1 MTTKTFQMQV
11 QDDHLERIAQTW
23 KPILETA
30 SLLAAASSSILP
42 EDCSNLRT

>member
-11 QDDHLERIAQTW
+11 QYNHLERIAQTW

-30 SLLAAASSSILP
+30 SLLAAASSSILS